1 MLQLILMLIY
11 RGVRPEPTEPKKKRK
26 KASTT
31 SPTEDTDAA
40 LVHLTDRISL
50 WLAMSELEIDS
61 GKGKSRADSGPASA
75 VVALWTVM
83 TTFLPREA
91 TFLTKFHLEVFGKDI
106 PPELVP
112 QKKRRKP
119 EVTHRLSRRSSPS
132 STVSGST
139 SMPMGRSSS
148 RASVA
153 SPPLSLLE
161 LPPEPKRSRQFQA
174 RPAPK
179 LKRANSMAARKEPK
193 APEPVR
199 DTSGGLMGRSLARSQ
214 SSIQTISRT
223 LSRTFSQSQSQSQ
236 TRKLAKT
243 QSETFVSATPVK
255 ANPFRRAVHHP
266 TPIREEPSSAER
278 SVRSFVAETPVANRI
293 NTSPYVGETPRAPA
307 LVAETPV
314 ARRHGPAFVAE
325 TPFAPRVSS
334 IAETPGGESDDDL
347 AGLMVPTDDEGS
359 D

>member
-1 MLQLILMLIY
+1 MGLVTGTADVPRVVLQLILLLMY
-11 RGVRPEPTEPKKKRK
+11 RAARPESMEPRKKRK
-26 KASTT
+26 KAA
-31 SPTEDTDAA
+31 PTEDTDAA

-50 WLAMSELEIDS
+50 WLAMSELEIDTGVS
-61 GKGKSRADSGPASA
+61 NVRVDSGPAGA
-75 VVALWTVM
+75 VAALWAVLTA
-83 TTFLPREA
+83 FLPREA
-91 TFLTKFHLEVFGKDI
+91 TFLTRFHLEVFGKEI

-119 EVTHRLSRRSSPS
+119 EVTHRLPRRASPV
-132 STVSGST
+132 STASVASV
-139 SMPMGRSSS
+139 PMGRSSS

-153 SPPLSLLE
+153 SPPRSLLD
-161 LPPEPKRSRQFQA
+161 LPPEPKRARQFQA

-179 LKRANSMAARKEPK
+179 LKRAHSMAARKEAK
-193 APEPVR
+193 APEPTR
-199 DTSGGLMGRSLARSQ
+199 DASGGLMGRSLARSQ
-214 SSIQTISRT
+214 SSVQSLSRT
-223 LSRTFSQSQSQSQ
+223 LSQSQSQ
-236 TRKLAKT
+236 TQTQRRLAKT

-255 ANPFRRAVHHP
+255 ANPFRRGVHHP

-293 NTSPYVGETPRAPA
+293 NYSPYVGETPRPPA

-314 ARRHGPAFVAE
+314 ARRHGPAYV
-325 TPFAPRVSS
+325 
-334 IAETPGGESDDDL
+334 AETPGGGDSDDDL